1 MATRNRISVNFSK
14 KYSKEYELILKE
26 DNASELICELLK
38 NHYNGYV
45 TNNDIMDKLDKLF
58 DKLKGGYIEEDEDL
72 DDAIDAW
79 D

>member
-1 MATRNRISVNFSK
+1 MAARNRISVNFSK

-38 NHYNGYV
+38 KHYEGNV
-45 TNNDIMDKLDKLF
+45 SNEDIMNKLDKLF